1 MTTLIDTAKYFG
13 LDEKIVAAIVYQES
27 KGNPFAFREE
37 RGFFN
42 QYLASKTSRNLS
54 GYVPPPH
61 ICSLETEIRARSFS
75 WGLMQVMGETAR
87 FLGFKGN
94 YLSELTLINVNL
106 KIGCQYL
113 KYLLDLK
120 NGNYQAAVAA
130 YNGAKNPNA
139 TGYDEKILSHIT
151 DGRYLGVL
159 NL

>member
-1 MTTLIDTAKYFG
+1 MTTLIETAKFFS

-27 KGNPFAFREE
+27 KGNPFAIREE

-42 QYLASKTSRNLS
+42 QYLAAKTSRTLS
-54 GYVPPPH
+54 GFVPPPH
-61 ICSLETEIRARSFS
+61 ICSFDTEIRSRSYS
-75 WGLMQVMGETAR
+75 WGLMQVMGESAR

-94 YLSELTLINVNL
+94 YLSELVRIDVNL
-106 KIGCQYL
+106 RYGCQYL

-120 NGNYQAAVAA
+120 NGNYREAIAA
-130 YNGAKNPNA
+130 YNGAKNSNA